1 MLEYSFARFECM
13 LESRLRDHFGASAR
27 ERVREVRQ
35 VPPPDEDTPYGR
47 FVCEHDL
54 DAESELLVML
64 ALAPSIQPDFFDR
77 ELQKVAPG
85 AGEYPQF
92 GGMRGKN
99 HRGLLPTG
107 DTALFLLA
115 GDDLDARM
123 RWQTALAG

>member
-1 MLEYSFARFECM
+1 PLPSEFEQPGPYDEGPYARFVAEHR
-13 LESRLRDHFGASAR
+13 LESES
-27 ERVREVRQ
+27 Q
-35 VPPPDEDTPYGR
+35 V
-47 FVCEHDL
+47 
-54 DAESELLVML
+54 LLLL
-64 ALAPSIQPDFFDR
+64 ALAPSIRPDFFDR
-77 ELQKVAPG
+77 SLQKVAPG

-123 RWQTALAG
+123 RWQAALAGDHPLVKK